1 MSLIPISLKAED
13 LLHSFEKPQEKQ
25 EEKKYV
31 LEEDGFENEQMG
43 QLLEGDA
50 DADENNGIF

>member
-1 MSLIPISLKAED
+1 MSLIPISFKAED
-13 LLHSFEKPQEKQ
+13 LLPNFEKPEEKQ

-43 QLLEGDA
+43 QLNEGDA
-50 DADENNGIF
+50 DAEENNGIF